1 MSLAADRLGEPRL
14 ADDHGRALVGDA
26 EDFGDL
32 GDVDG
37 PRLLHVRGTVT
48 SPGER
53 LSKAGYDAVR

>member
-1 MSLAADRLGEPRL
+1 
-14 ADDHGRALVGDA
+14 VGDA

-37 PRLLHVRGTVT
+37 PRPLHVRGTVT